1 MYTPTEEH
9 QQIHTFYLIRH
20 YVTPSPRGR
29 HITVGIGST
38 VLLYQPRE
46 AGFHR
51 VAISST
57 CGGFHPTESDF
68 FDEHFREK
76 MIVPRVFA
84 DGEDTHS
91 LRLKSE
97 LFDLRSGYANRFPC
111 ASHAETRCEMGVAP
125 SDTPKKKSTPY
136 QRSAKSVKK
145 PKPRGVNLGG
155 VWSCYPDSDRGPH
168 PYQGCALPAEP

>member
-1 MYTPTEEH
+1 MYVHTNRGTPANTH
-9 QQIHTFYLIRH
+9 VLPHPSLRDTFPKGKAH
-20 YVTPSPRGR
+20 YRRDRLDGPS
-29 HITVGIGST
+29 VST
-38 VLLYQPRE
+38 SRS
-46 AGFHR
+46 G
-51 VAISST
+51 ISST

-125 SDTPKKKSTPY
+125 SDTPKKEKHSLLKE
-136 QRSAKSVKK
+136 RKRHKK
-145 PKPRGVNLGG
+145 TKAPRG
-155 VWSCYPDSDRGPH
+155 
-168 PYQGCALPAEP
+168 